1 MKNAHLKNQET
12 VLDRYDGS
20 AQEISDHSVI
30 FVQYIHWKPPDVIPK
45 QIPIFSFCIHQS
57 SNWCQTSLSIWHLIV
72 TPSSNTN
79 REWSQLQV
87 INSMVWTVKWNMHH
101 KYPVHIHNG
110 SNSPIRV
117 STMMLRSNTRTNMRL
132 TFLLEIP
139 LKLICIENPIILM
152 EIIYPNWCL
161 IPKQLLK
168 LQISHD
174 GFTISKRQFIFN
186 PNNSKLGTIIDITS
200 MKTTIG
206 TLSSIFIWQ
215 STRIF
220 DHKLIHRYKISGL
233 IFMPRRNTLFVSI
246 CFFLNT
252 PGDSLFSPEI
262 WHYAQTDNTKF
273 VVEQN
278 LGLIIGGN
286 MDTFPKGS

>member
-1 MKNAHLKNQET
+1 
-12 VLDRYDGS
+12 
-20 AQEISDHSVI
+20 
-30 FVQYIHWKPPDVIPK
+30 
-45 QIPIFSFCIHQS
+45 
-57 SNWCQTSLSIWHLIV
+57 
-72 TPSSNTN
+72 
-79 REWSQLQV
+79 
-87 INSMVWTVKWNMHH
+87 MVWTVKWNMHH

-186 PNNSKLGTIIDITS
+186 PNNSELKKLYILPPWKLLLVPSHPYPFGNIPGFLTIN
-200 MKTTIG
+200 
-206 TLSSIFIWQ
+206 W
-215 STRIF
+215 STDTKFPDSYLCQDEIPCF
-220 DHKLIHRYKISGL
+220 SASG
-233 IFMPRRNTLFVSI
+233 
-246 CFFLNT
+246 FFLNT
-252 PGDSLFSPEI
+252 PGDSLFSPKF
-262 WHYAQTDNTKF
+262 WHY
-273 VVEQN
+273 E
-278 LGLIIGGN
+278 
-286 MDTFPKGS
+286 